1 MLIPKPKQI
10 YNFYSNEAEIEKS
23 IIKNKIN
30 VFFIF
35 NEDLKDL
42 ENFNSSSTQNSKES
56 LKENINQNNI
66 KENSKESSKES
77 SKEFNKKNFL
87 EIIQKEEIIKLI
99 KKYVEFEN
107 YTASSTSILHLV
119 EYDVILLGMG
129 KITNWNPEIFCETFR
144 NLGAKFSASKSVYL
158 KINFRKDLE
167 EILNNYKIKDKEI
180 FQKLALNFNRTK
192 ENKEIKEDKKN
203 NSNNKAKNDNDKDD
217 EKDKVK
223 LFEDYITLPE
233 LEDLIIQLIVCMN
246 LGAENM
252 ELLKSKNL
260 INKDNNAK
268 KVSENFKEI
277 LLDTTDLLNYPEQKT
292 KTNINTARNLTEL
305 LNGFRYL
312 ASLPGNYLTPKTF
325 EEYSRELASDYK
337 IKIKVI
343 QEEELEKLGFGGI
356 VSVGRGSVIPP
367 RFIILEYQPKSFNL
381 KNKMER
387 PLVLVGKGIT
397 FDTGGISLKPAG
409 EMHEMKYD
417 MCGAA
422 LALHGVALAST
433 QKLNYPVIALIGL
446 AENMPDGNAIKPGD
460 VYTAY
465 DGTTIEI
472 QNTDAEGRLVLGD
485 LLAYAVKNYDPL
497 CMLDFATLTGACIIA
512 LGHEAAAVMTSSD
525 ELFNRINLA
534 HLKSLEHIWRLPH
547 WSVYGKGLKSDIADQ
562 RNIAGRAAGTVSAM
576 RFLAQFVPEEREIPW
591 AHFDIAGTSWRDKP
605 NGTQTKGAT
614 GWGLRLL
621 FNFFNDL
628 DSDVKKN

>member
-42 ENFNSSSTQNSKES
+42 ENFNSSSTQNSKE
-56 LKENINQNNI
+56 N
-66 KENSKESSKES
+66 

-87 EIIQKEEIIKLI
+87 EIIQKEEIINLI

-107 YTASSTSILHLV
+107 YTAASSSILHLV

-144 NLGAKFSASKSVYL
+144 NLGAKFSASKSIYL

-180 FQKLALNFNRTK
+180 FQKLSLNFNRTK

-203 NSNNKAKNDNDKDD
+203 NSNDKAKNDKDDKSNDNDKA
-217 EKDKVK
+217 K

-260 INKDNNAK
+260 NNKDSNTKSN

-277 LLDTTDLLNYPEQKT
+277 FIDSSDLLNYSEQKT
-292 KTNINTARNLTEL
+292 KTNIETARNLTEL

-367 RFIILEYQPKSFNL
+367 RFIILEYQPKSFNI

-409 EMHEMKYD
+409 DMHEMKYD

-433 QKLNYPVIALIGL
+433 QKLKYPVIALIGL

-485 LLAYAVKNYDPL
+485 LLGYAVKNYDPL

-562 RNIAGRAAGTVSAM
+562 RNISGRAAGTVSAM
-576 RFLAQFVPEEREIPW
+576 RFLAQFIPEEREIPW

-621 FNFFNDL
+621 FHFFNEL
-628 DSDVKKN
+628 DIDVKKL